1 VPEELANS
9 STPALNK
16 THPIVSNDIFKVFIL
31 EDMEA
36 DLLLTKRQVKKFLP
50 SVLFAVAR
58 NRTEFEAK
66 LIEFQPDIVLSDYNL
81 PDMNGLEALLYVRE
95 HLDSTP
101 FVFITGILNDE
112 ERVAETI
119 LNGASGYLLKENL
132 QRLPPLL
139 ASVLEK
145 NAAVLRHKE
154 EEWERRRKNQIGIQK
169 TIAALRETVIPGR
182 EELLETLQEVFDNI
196 R

>member
-1 VPEELANS
+1 VN
-9 STPALNK
+9 
-16 THPIVSNDIFKVFIL
+16 NDIFKVFIL

-36 DLLLTKRQVKKFLP
+36 DMALNKRQVRKFNS
-50 SVLFAVAR
+50 SVLFATAR
-58 NRTEFEAK
+58 NRTEFTAK

-101 FVFITGILNDE
+101 FIFITGILNDE

-132 QRLPPLL
+132 RNLPEL
-139 ASVLEK
+139 LEK
-145 NAAVLRHKE
+145 VLSKNTAVLQRKE
-154 EEWERRRKNQIGIQK
+154 QEWEQRRNNQMDLQK
-169 TIAALRETVIPGR
+169 TIATLRKSDHPDRDV
-182 EELLETLQEVFDNI
+182 LVQSLQRVFDSLS
-196 R
+196 